1 MKEMKKELIKI
12 IKKAG
17 KILKKGYYSNKDVT
31 FKAKKDLVT
40 KYDVAVENYLKKK
53 FSKKFKEFNIIAEES
68 DNTTIEFNNSIIIDP
83 IDGTTNFVNGVPH
96 TAISVGVYKDK
107 KPYLAIVYNPILDEL
122 YEAKIGKGA
131 YLNGKKLE
139 VSKEENFQKALI
151 ATGFP
156 YSSGTNSDD
165 LNDVIKKLKDILPLC
180 QDIRRLGS
188 ASIDLCMVAKGTF
201 EGYYEMNLK
210 AWDVSAGILI
220 LTEAG
225 GTVSTIDGS
234 EYKLF
239 EDKYIVAT
247 NGKIHNELIKNLNL

>member
-1 MKEMKKELIKI
+1 MKKELIKI

-40 KYDVAVENYLKKK
+40 KYDVAVENYLKKR
-53 FSKKFKEFNIIAEES
+53 FAKKFKEFNIIAEES
-68 DNTTIEFNNSIIIDP
+68 DNTLIEFNNSIIIDP

-225 GTVSTIDGS
+225 GIVTTIDGS

-247 NGKIHNELIKNLNL
+247 NGKIHEELIKNLNL

>member
-1 MKEMKKELIKI
+1 MKKELIKI

-31 FKAKKDLVT
+31 VKAKKDLVT

-68 DNTTIEFNNSIIIDP
+68 DNTLIEFNNSIIIDP

>member
-1 MKEMKKELIKI
+1 MKKELIKI

-40 KYDVAVENYLKKK
+40 KYDVAVENYLKEK
-53 FSKKFKEFNIIAEES
+53 FTKKFKEFNIIAEES
-68 DNTTIEFNNSIIIDP
+68 DNANVEFNNSIIIDP

-131 YLNGKKLE
+131 FLNGKQLK
-139 VSKEENFQKALI
+139 VSVEADLQKALL

-156 YSSGTNSDD
+156 YTSGSNEDD
-165 LNDVIKKLKDILPLC
+165 LNDVVKKIKDILPLC
-180 QDIRRLGS
+180 QDLRRLGS
-188 ASIDLCMVAKGTF
+188 ASIDLCLVARGTF

-210 AWDVSAGILI
+210 PWDVSAGVLI
-220 LTEAG
+220 LSEAG
-225 GTVSTIDGS
+225 GKITNINGD
-234 EYKLF
+234 EYNLF

-247 NGKIHNELIKNLNL
+247 NGKIHDELIKNLNL

>member
-1 MKEMKKELIKI
+1 MKKELIKI

-68 DNTTIEFNNSIIIDP
+68 DNANQEFNNSIIIDP

-96 TAISVGVYKDK
+96 TAISVGVYKNK

-131 YLNGKKLE
+131 YLNGEKLE

-247 NGKIHNELIKNLNL
+247 NGKIHNELIENLNL

>member
-1 MKEMKKELIKI
+1 MKKELIKI

-40 KYDVAVENYLKKK
+40 KYDVAVENYLKEK
-53 FSKKFKEFNIIAEES
+53 FTKKFKEFNIIAEES
-68 DNTTIEFNNSIIIDP
+68 DNTNIEFNNSIIIDP

-122 YEAKIGKGA
+122 YEAKTGKGA
-131 YLNGKKLE
+131 YLNGKQLK
-139 VSKEENFQKALI
+139 VSDETELQKALL

-156 YSSGTNSDD
+156 YTSGSNEDD
-165 LNDVIKKLKDILPLC
+165 LNDVVKKIKDILPLC
-180 QDIRRLGS
+180 QDLRRLGS
-188 ASIDLCMVAKGTF
+188 ASIDLCLVARGTF

-210 AWDVSAGILI
+210 PWDVSAGVLI
-220 LTEAG
+220 LSEAG
-225 GTVSTIDGS
+225 GKITNINGE
-234 EYKLF
+234 EYNLF

-247 NGKIHNELIKNLNL
+247 NGKIHDELIKNLNLL

>member
-1 MKEMKKELIKI
+1 MKKELIKI

-40 KYDVAVENYLKKK
+40 KYDVAIENYLKEK
-53 FSKKFKEFNIIAEES
+53 FTKKFKEFNIIAEES
-68 DNTTIEFNNSIIIDP
+68 DNTNVEFNNSIIIDP

-131 YLNGKKLE
+131 FLNGKKLK
-139 VSKEENFQKALI
+139 VSVEADLQKALLV
-151 ATGFP
+151 TGFP
-156 YSSGTNSDD
+156 YTSASNEDD
-165 LNDVIKKLKDILPLC
+165 LNDVVKKIKDILPLC
-180 QDIRRLGS
+180 QDLRRLGS
-188 ASIDLCMVAKGTF
+188 ASIDLCLVARGTF

-210 AWDVSAGILI
+210 PWDVSAGVLI
-220 LTEAG
+220 LSEAG
-225 GTVSTIDGS
+225 GKITNINGD
-234 EYKLF
+234 EYNLF

-247 NGKIHNELIKNLNL
+247 NGKIHDELIKNLNL

>member
-1 MKEMKKELIKI
+1 M

-40 KYDVAVENYLKKK
+40 KYDVAVENYLKEK
-53 FSKKFKEFNIIAEES
+53 FTKKFKEFNIIAEES
-68 DNTTIEFNNSIIIDP
+68 DNANVEFNNSIIIDP

-96 TAISVGVYKDK
+96 TAISVGVYKNK

-131 YLNGKKLE
+131 FLNGKQLK
-139 VSKEENFQKALI
+139 VSDETELQKALL

-156 YSSGTNSDD
+156 YTSGSNEDD
-165 LNDVIKKLKDILPLC
+165 LNDVVKKIKDILPLC
-180 QDIRRLGS
+180 QDLRRLGS
-188 ASIDLCMVAKGTF
+188 ASIDLCLVARGTF

-210 AWDVSAGILI
+210 PWDVSAGVLI
-220 LTEAG
+220 LSEAG
-225 GTVSTIDGS
+225 GKITNINGG
-234 EYKLF
+234 EYNLF

-247 NGKIHNELIKNLNL
+247 NGKIHDELIKNLNL